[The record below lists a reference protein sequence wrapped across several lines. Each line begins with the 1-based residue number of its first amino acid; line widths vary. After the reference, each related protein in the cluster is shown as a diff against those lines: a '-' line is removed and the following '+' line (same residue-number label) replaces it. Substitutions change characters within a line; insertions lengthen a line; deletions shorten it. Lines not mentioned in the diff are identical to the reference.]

1 MCYIIVNLSLLY
13 TFKHKIDNFG
23 VKFKLWTFYDIA
35 MTSKVSFVY
44 NWPVELGLGRNWH
57 KDRVMT
63 ISEVSREEIWE
74 FFSRLFSI
82 MKASLVTAIV
92 LLKTSKAKIEANF
105 FFHFKKQTDSLKDKI
120 WLIRRHKE

>member
-1 MCYIIVNLSLLY
+1 MKMKDVLYNSESFSSIY
-13 TFKHKIDNFG
+13 TFKHKIDNFC
-23 VKFKLWTFYDIA
+23 VKFKLWTFYDIT

-63 ISEVSREEIWE
+63 ISEVSKEEIWE

-105 FFHFKKQTDSLKDKI
+105 FSALRNRQTVWKT
-120 WLIRRHKE
+120 RFG

>member
-13 TFKHKIDNFG
+13 IFKHKIDNFG

-105 FFHFKKQTDSLKDKI
+105 FSLVETDRQFERQELVN
-120 WLIRRHKE
+120 

>member
-1 MCYIIVNLSLLY
+1 MNL
-13 TFKHKIDNFG
+13 NG
-23 VKFKLWTFYDIA
+23 
-35 MTSKVSFVY
+35 SFVY

-105 FFHFKKQTDSLKDKI
+105 FSLVETDRQFERQELVN
-120 WLIRRHKE
+120 